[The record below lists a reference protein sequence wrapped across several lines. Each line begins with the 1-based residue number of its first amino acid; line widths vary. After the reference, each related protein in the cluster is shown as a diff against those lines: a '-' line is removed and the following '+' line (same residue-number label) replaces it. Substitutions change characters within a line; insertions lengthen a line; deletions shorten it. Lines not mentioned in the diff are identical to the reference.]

1 MGAPDTEA
9 SCTQH
14 WQRSPHGHHCCTL
27 QALQELEAKQ
37 TELSSAQSPCMC
49 SEQAQAPAG
58 CLRDFTVWQHECCS
72 TDTCKVLS
80 PRGSQNCSLA
90 PEIAEL
96 SSITLTTGLALKYLP
111 QLKIAACYILLVA
124 SNSEVSQLKPIF
136 CSFQKTEFINKT
148 EFTKAAISN
157 SNAIDELHYNCIFY
171 LH

>member
-1 MGAPDTEA
+1 M
-9 SCTQH
+9 
-14 WQRSPHGHHCCTL
+14 
-27 QALQELEAKQ
+27 
-37 TELSSAQSPCMC
+37 
-49 SEQAQAPAG
+49 
-58 CLRDFTVWQHECCS
+58 
-72 TDTCKVLS
+72 
-80 PRGSQNCSLA
+80 A

-124 SNSEVSQLKPIF
+124 NSKVSQLKPIF

-157 SNAIDELHYNCIFY
+157 SNAIDELNYNCIFY